1 MRVYTISQTKEIAPY
16 PRCREAS
23 VSRADPAD
31 VRLAAEIFGHVLAAE
46 KIEEPDPGSTLTVE
60 RAEKSF
66 TPFFVSIEPRSSPQE
81 QGNSMT
87 PLRAA
92 LDADARANAYRR
104 AVETATSRIEE
115 ARKSGASLY
124 LTDVEA
130 VDMEPV
136 LQHASDLLD
145 RWLEGCR
152 ERTNDFRRRVR
163 LAETAFLALCE
174 ALLVR
179 DPARGVELWHALRAT
194 MATRYVG
201 AAGVDVL
208 LHMVFRAPDS
218 IPVAELRDE
227 VISLPRCHTDRG
239 LFDIAVVASYNGKT
253 AWLSATAEADRA
265 SPFVWRQKRAAL
277 LAGFTAGNTLPVADA
292 WPEGEI
298 RTGHADLHR
307 KTGGFRWSE
316 ACAHHWW
323 RAYLDARDTV
333 EAYAAW
339 VLFLRSADRRAR
351 VWMREDV
358 EARNSS
364 GSVLE
369 LKLAHVQL
377 NRAEL
382 KQAMEK
388 RLDKADEKF
397 LDDDIVNGIGPWAA

>member
-1 MRVYTISQTKEIAPY
+1 
-16 PRCREAS
+16 
-23 VSRADPAD
+23 
-31 VRLAAEIFGHVLAAE
+31 
-46 KIEEPDPGSTLTVE
+46 
-60 RAEKSF
+60 
-66 TPFFVSIEPRSSPQE
+66 
-81 QGNSMT
+81 
-87 PLRAA
+87 
-92 LDADARANAYRR
+92 
-104 AVETATSRIEE
+104 
-115 ARKSGASLY
+115 
-124 LTDVEA
+124 
-130 VDMEPV
+130 MEPV

-201 AAGVDVL
+201 AAGVDEL

-253 AWLSATAEADRA
+253 AWLSATAEADR
-265 SPFVWRQKRAAL
+265 
-277 LAGFTAGNTLPVADA
+277 
-292 WPEGEI
+292 
-298 RTGHADLHR
+298 

-339 VLFLRSADRRAR
+339 ILFLRSADRRAW